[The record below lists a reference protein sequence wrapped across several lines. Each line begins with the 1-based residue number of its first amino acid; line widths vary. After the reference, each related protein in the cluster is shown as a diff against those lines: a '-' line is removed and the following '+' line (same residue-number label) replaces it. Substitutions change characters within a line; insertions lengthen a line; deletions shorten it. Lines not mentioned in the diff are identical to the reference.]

1 MITHGSNDYTVPLKH
16 AQKLKREME
25 KEGKV
30 VEYFVE
36 AKEGHGFYGEAA
48 NLAHYNV
55 QEAFLEK
62 YVTKKK

>member
-1 MITHGSNDYTVPLKH
+1 MDKH
-16 AQKLKREME
+16 
-25 KEGKV
+25 GKV

-48 NLAHYNV
+48 NVAHYNV

-62 YVTKKK
+62 YVTKKE